1 MKLARKLAVAAVLL
15 LAGAFM
21 IPAVLAQPAATMSLD
36 VTTVRPIGECAE
48 PAPNDPAQLWEV
60 STHITVHNTSSNT
73 ITLRDS
79 EFWVRFSDP
88 TGGDNQTQ
96 TDVSVVDYD
105 GFSQGTQIA
114 PDDTRTF
121 DPVVRVWLPCD
132 ATKAVLFGGM
142 HIVGSDTQ
150 FVGSGT
156 FIDNATPV
164 PVESTGAFGIALIV
178 GIAGVLAQRLG
189 RRPKPILD
197 GRP

>member
-1 MKLARKLAVAAVLL
+1 MARKLAVTAVLL
-15 LAGAFM
+15 LAAAFM
-21 IPAVLAQPAATMSLD
+21 IPGVLAQPAATMRLD
-36 VTTVRPIGECAE
+36 VTSVRPVGGCAE

-60 STHITVHNTSSNT
+60 STHITVHNTSANS

-79 EFWVRFSDP
+79 EFWVRFDDP
-88 TGGDNQTQ
+88 TGGANQTQ
-96 TDVSVVDYD
+96 MDVSVVDYN

-114 PDDTRTF
+114 ADDTRTF
-121 DPVVRVWLPCD
+121 DPVLRVWLPCD
-132 ATKAVLFGGM
+132 ATKAVMFAGM

-150 FVGSGT
+150 FAANGV

-164 PVESTGAFGIALIV
+164 PVESTGAFGIALII

-197 GRP
+197 GRQ